1 MFTTPSSHSE
11 VLGSWS
17 EETRGGRKAGAGAGM
32 GTSSEPQRTV
42 RPTFPGAQDPW
53 PAPLFLSSV
62 SAVFSVVITPVW
74 QPPLQARAR
83 GREWPLLR

>member
-1 MFTTPSSHSE
+1 MFKTPSSHSE

-42 RPTFPGAQDPW
+42 RPTFPGAQEPW
-53 PAPLFLSSV
+53 PTPLFLSRV
-62 SAVFSVVITPVW
+62 STVFSVVITPVW
-74 QPPLQARAR
+74 QPPLQARAH
-83 GREWPLLR
+83 GRERPLLR

>member
-1 MFTTPSSHSE
+1 MFMTPSSHSE

-42 RPTFPGAQDPW
+42 RPTFPGAQEP
-53 PAPLFLSSV
+53 
-62 SAVFSVVITPVW
+62 
-74 QPPLQARAR
+74 
-83 GREWPLLR
+83 